1 MLTESEI
8 KRFIDEDETSEK
20 KRFAKIGQRYYEG
33 DHDIKNYRM
42 FYYNTDGELV
52 EDKARANNRICHPFF
67 TELVDQLAAYMLSF
81 EENPIKAK
89 ANIEGLQEHLD
100 IYFDD
105 EFWAEIQELITGVDA
120 KGFEYIYAY
129 KNADDRIAFQC
140 ADSLGV
146 VEVRAK
152 DTDDGCEY
160 IIYWYIDR
168 IDKGKKKIKRIEVHT
183 PNEIYFYSQVDD
195 GRIVLDENEE
205 INPKPN
211 IVWKDPDTGAKY
223 GGGLGFIPFWRLD
236 NNRKQFSGLKPIKA
250 LIDDYDLMECGLS
263 NNLQDFDKPIHLV
276 KGFEGDNLDE
286 LQQNIMT
293 KKMLGVDENGGLEI
307 LTVNVPYQ
315 ARKTKADED
324 EKNIYR
330 FGMGFNSSQAGD
342 GNVTNVVIRSRY
354 TLLDLKANKLEK
366 LLKRFLKGIIRVV
379 VDEIN
384 SVNGTGYQYSDVEIH
399 FDRIIPTN
407 EQENVNNA
415 MVEAQTIQT
424 KINNFLNAQMLI
436 GDEATLKGICE
447 ILDLDFDE
455 LKEQMET
462 TPEEDLFGAMETLDE
477 VATEEETEESTVE
490 ESGGISTEEEATQ
503 NKVLEM
509 LESLLKEVE

>member
-8 KRFIDEDETSEK
+8 KRFIEEDATSEK
-20 KRFAKIGQRYYEG
+20 KRIAKIGQRYYEG
-33 DHDIKNYRM
+33 EHDIKNYRM

-81 EENPIKAK
+81 EENPIQAK
-89 ANIEGLQEHLD
+89 ANVDGLQEHLD
-100 IYFDD
+100 TYFDD
-105 EFWAEIQELITGVDA
+105 EFWAEIQELITGANA
-120 KGFEYIYAY
+120 KGFEYLYAY
-129 KNADDRIAFQC
+129 KNADDRIAFEC

-152 DTDDGCEY
+152 DTDDGCDY

-168 IDKGKKKIKRIEVHT
+168 IDKGKKKIKRIQVHA
-183 PNEIYFYSQVDD
+183 PNETYYYTQIDD

-211 IVWKDPDTGAKY
+211 VIWKDPNTGAEY
-223 GGGLGFIPFWRLD
+223 GGGLGFIPYWRLD
-236 NNRKQFSGLKPIKA
+236 NNRKQKSGLVPVKA

-276 KGFEGDNLDE
+276 KGYEGDNLDE
-286 LQQNIMT
+286 LQQNILT
-293 KKMLGVDENGGLEI
+293 KKILGVDEGGGLDI
-307 LTVNVPYQ
+307 LTVNVPYE

-354 TLLDLKANKLEK
+354 TLLDLKGNKLEK

-379 VDEIN
+379 IDEIN
-384 SVNGTGYQYSDVEIH
+384 TKNGTDYQYTDVAIH
-399 FDRIIPTN
+399 FERIIPTN
-407 EQENVNNA
+407 EQENA
-415 MVEAQTIQT
+415 QIALTEAQTEQMR
-424 KINNFLNAQMLI
+424 INTVLNAATVI
-436 GDEATLKGICE
+436 GDEEALKGICD
-447 ILDLDFDE
+447 ILELDFED
-455 LKEQMET
+455 LKGKMEKS
-462 TPEEDLFGAMETLDE
+462 PEEALFGAKDALEGVVTNEPTAEINTET
-477 VATEEETEESTVE
+477 
-490 ESGGISTEEEATQ
+490 I
-503 NKVLEM
+503 LEQ
-509 LESLLKEVE
+509 